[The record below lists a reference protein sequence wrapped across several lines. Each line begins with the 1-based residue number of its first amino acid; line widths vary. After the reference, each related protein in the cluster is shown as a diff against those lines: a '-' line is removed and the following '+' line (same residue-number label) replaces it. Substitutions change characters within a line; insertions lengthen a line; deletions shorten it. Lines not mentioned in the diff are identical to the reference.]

1 MEIKYSDRAVK
12 QIKQIHKGDK
22 KSVRMI
28 IDAVEAY
35 ARNPGGVSD
44 IKVLKGK
51 YGEFKRLRVGKYR
64 IIFDDDGNTMFI
76 YEVKHRQEAYN
87 G

>member
-1 MEIKYSDRAVK
+1 MEIEYSERAVK

-22 KSVRMI
+22 KSAKMI
-28 IDAVEAY
+28 METIEAY
-35 ARNPGGVSD
+35 ARNQKGNFD

-64 IIFDDDGNTMFI
+64 IIFDDVDKVMFV